1 MWEDISLNFR
11 SLMRKCN
18 VSSSL
23 LMLYF
28 RLLKGPSYKDKAD
41 VINLIDKREEIS

>member
-1 MWEDISLNFR
+1 MLEDISLNFR

-18 VSSSL
+18 VRHNFL
-23 LMLYF
+23 IN